1 MFLVTYWEKKET
13 LWHFFIDRVQLFQG
27 WDTQQRNS
35 LLLITISLSLVLL
48 GDIMRFCRAATSF
61 YNINNFSLSQ
71 KTNLYILKTLTHCFI
86 FSCLLYFV
94 GYLSLS
100 LYEKRKQLI
109 CTFFVLV
116 FVLLINWG
124 FLENIIWL
132 ETVFYTGHQIS
143 GMFLLLLCSLIMQFY
158 SE

>member
-1 MFLVTYWEKKET
+1 MWP
-13 LWHFFIDRVQLFQG
+13 FFIDRVQLFEG
-27 WDTQQRNS
+27 WEPQQRNS

-48 GDIMRFCRAATSF
+48 GDIMRFCLAATSF

-71 KTNLYILKTLTHCFI
+71 KKNLYILKTLKHRFI
-86 FSCLLYFV
+86 FSCLFYFV

-100 LYEKRKQLI
+100 LYEKKTIDLHVFCVSL
-109 CTFFVLV
+109 CTSHILR
-116 FVLLINWG
+116 

-132 ETVFYTGHQIS
+132 EAVIYTGHQIS
-143 GMFLLLLCSLIMQFY
+143 GIFLLLLCSLIMQFY

>member
-1 MFLVTYWEKKET
+1 MWP
-13 LWHFFIDRVQLFQG
+13 FFIDRVQLFEG
-27 WDTQQRNS
+27 WEPQQRNS

-48 GDIMRFCRAATSF
+48 GDIMRFCLAATSF

-71 KTNLYILKTLTHCFI
+71 KKNLYILKTLKHRFI

-100 LYEKRKQLI
+100 LYEKSLSLTI
-109 CTFFVLV
+109 DLHIFCVSLCTSHILR
-116 FVLLINWG
+116 

-132 ETVFYTGHQIS
+132 EAVIYTGHQIS
-143 GMFLLLLCSLIMQFY
+143 GIFLLLLCSLIMQFY